1 MTGAQGST
9 GAQGFTGFTGP
20 TGAQGFTG
28 AQGIQGFAVW
38 TGAQGFTGSQGMTGF
53 TGPQGFTGAQGF
65 ATNTGAQGETGFTG
79 AQGPQGDEGPEGP
92 VGPEGLQGPQGDV
105 GEQGP
110 QGDTGAQGSTGA
122 QGFTGFTGPQ
132 GYTGSQGATGA
143 QGDTGAQGFTGFTGP
158 TGAQGFTGSSGEA
171 ANTGA
176 QGNTGFTG
184 PTGAQGFTGSSG
196 EAANT
201 GATGP
206 TGAIGTTGATGAA
219 NTGATGPTGPQ
230 ASNSPAV
237 QAYNDSIDSVVTIS
251 TQDDGGVGSGFFCT
265 IVSDEFDST
274 QYGYIVTAAHVILN
288 DDGELQNNIWI
299 HLASPEI
306 DSFPLTGNGVVMGY
320 DIIAD
325 IALIRITG
333 TGGKYQSL
341 HLPVLDSRTQL
352 SIGQYV
358 NTLGFP
364 QGEDPQSITRGIVRD
379 KKYQFAGSV
388 NVDTPS
394 GTQVD
399 DVAYPE
405 SVFTDTSIYVGNSG
419 GPTITDS
426 GHVVGILAWGRN
438 SLNGQQEEENLNG
451 SIASHL
457 FNPVL
462 TYFCNNYD
470 IQDPPLEPLDYP
482 KGYVGIQYANVTYT
496 DAMESLVKIKGVKVI
511 GIPTGITGTA
521 KFAVGD
527 IITDIQSPSTGATGP
542 PTGPYVPIGVYNTQ
556 YPFFTEIH
564 LRQPRTQLSVR
575 YLPTGPSGYL
585 SSTTKTITLDVFDP
599 AQDVFE
605 NPVH

>member
-1 MTGAQGST
+1 VVGS
-9 GAQGFTGFTGP
+9 
-20 TGAQGFTG
+20 
-28 AQGIQGFAVW
+28 V
-38 TGAQGFTGSQGMTGF
+38 
-53 TGPQGFTGAQGF
+53 
-65 ATNTGAQGETGFTG
+65 
-79 AQGPQGDEGPEGP
+79 
-92 VGPEGLQGPQGDV
+92 
-105 GEQGP
+105 
-110 QGDTGAQGSTGA
+110 
-122 QGFTGFTGPQ
+122 
-132 GYTGSQGATGA
+132 
-143 QGDTGAQGFTGFTGP
+143 
-158 TGAQGFTGSSGEA
+158 
-171 ANTGA
+171 
-176 QGNTGFTG
+176 
-184 PTGAQGFTGSSG
+184 
-196 EAANT
+196 
-201 GATGP
+201 
-206 TGAIGTTGATGAA
+206 
-219 NTGATGPTGPQ
+219 
-230 ASNSPAV
+230 
-237 QAYNDSIDSVVTIS
+237 
-251 TQDDGGVGSGFFCT
+251 VGSGFFCV
-265 IVSDEFDST
+265 IDSPT
-274 QYGYIVTAAHVILN
+274 GYQPSQYGYIVTAAHVILN
-288 DDGELQNNIWI
+288 NGTLATGIWI
-299 HLASPEI
+299 HVTSPEI

-333 TGGKYQSL
+333 TGGEYQSL

-399 DVAYPE
+399 DLAYPE

-426 GHVVGILAWGRN
+426 SHVVGILAWGRD
-438 SLNGQQEEENLNG
+438 SLSGQQEEENLNG

-462 TYFCNNYD
+462 TYFCDNYD

-482 KGYVGIQYANVTYT
+482 KGYVGIQYANVSCT
-496 DAMESLVKIKGVKVI
+496 DAMDYSIKIKGVKVI

-521 KFAVGD
+521 KFNVGD
-527 IITDIQSPSTGATGP
+527 IITEIQSPPTGATGP
-542 PTGPYVPIGVYNTQ
+542 PTGAYVPIGVYNTQ

-564 LRQPRTQLSVR
+564 LRQPGTQLSVR

-585 SSTTKTITLDVFDP
+585 SSTTKPITLDEFDP
-599 AQDVFE
+599 NEDVFG